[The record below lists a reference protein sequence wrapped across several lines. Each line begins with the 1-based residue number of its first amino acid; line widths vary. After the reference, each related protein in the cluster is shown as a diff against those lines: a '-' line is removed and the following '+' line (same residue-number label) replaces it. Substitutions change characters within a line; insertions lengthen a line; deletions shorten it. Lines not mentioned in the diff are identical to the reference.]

1 MNRADRAV
9 GWTIAVSWVWFAVYY
24 LKVGTLQ
31 SPWFLG
37 FSLVY
42 MWIPGIVALVLAR
55 REGLR
60 LRVFS
65 RLNIWWLFAWLLPVL
80 FALTSIVASLPLDG
94 YVGLA
99 RVREAIA
106 ARSGAEAAQLPGWA
120 LWTALIVQ
128 GLLAGA
134 TINLLFALGEELMWR
149 GYLWERTRELGFW
162 PASLYIGAVWGAW
175 HAPLVFFLGY
185 NYPTHRFLGVFFMVI
200 FTVLLT
206 PWMLFLRERGGAVAV
221 PALFHGTVNAVAG
234 LPLLV
239 FAGSADLTHR
249 SNDLLVGLTGLGG
262 FVVLALANLYLRR
275 WVPPPA
281 SENSA

>member
-1 MNRADRAV
+1 VNQADRAV
-9 GWTIAVSWVWFAVYY
+9 TLAIVLSWLLFAVYY
-24 LKVGTLQ
+24 AEVGTLE

-55 REGLR
+55 REGLS
-60 LRVFS
+60 LRTWS
-65 RLNIWWLFAWLLPVL
+65 RPNRWWLLALWLPVL
-80 FALTSIVASLPLDG
+80 LALASIVTSLPLDS

-99 RVREAIA
+99 QVREAIA
-106 ARSGAEAAQLPGWA
+106 ARTGAEGASLPGWA

-162 PASLYIGAVWGAW
+162 PASLYIGVVWGAW
-175 HAPLVFFLGY
+175 HAPLVYFLGY
-185 NYPTHRFLGVFFMVI
+185 NYPEHRFLGVFFMVV

-206 PWMLFLRERGGAVAV
+206 PWMLYLRERGGAIVV
-221 PALFHGTVNAVAG
+221 PALFHGTLNAVAG

-239 FAGSADLTHR
+239 FAGSADPLAR

-275 WVPPPA
+275 LVPPEA
-281 SENSA
+281 QESAG